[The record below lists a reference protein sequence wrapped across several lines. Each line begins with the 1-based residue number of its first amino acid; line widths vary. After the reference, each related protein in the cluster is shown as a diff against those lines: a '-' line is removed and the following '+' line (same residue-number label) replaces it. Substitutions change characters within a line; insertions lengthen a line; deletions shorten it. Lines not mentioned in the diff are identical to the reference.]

1 MASSATIVW
10 SEAGRSKVEAMT
22 SPLTVRCMSV
32 TSSGRSSTSTTMRW
46 ASGLLT
52 LMALA
57 ICCRTIVLPALGGE
71 TMSPRCP
78 LPMGET
84 RSMIRGV
91 TALGVVSRR
100 SCSWG

>member
-1 MASSATIVW
+1 
-10 SEAGRSKVEAMT
+10 
-22 SPLTVRCMSV
+22 
-32 TSSGRSSTSTTMRW
+32 
-46 ASGLLT
+46 
-52 LMALA
+52 MALA
-57 ICCRTIVLPALGGE
+57 ICCRMIVLPALGGE
-71 TMSPRCP
+71 TMSPRWP